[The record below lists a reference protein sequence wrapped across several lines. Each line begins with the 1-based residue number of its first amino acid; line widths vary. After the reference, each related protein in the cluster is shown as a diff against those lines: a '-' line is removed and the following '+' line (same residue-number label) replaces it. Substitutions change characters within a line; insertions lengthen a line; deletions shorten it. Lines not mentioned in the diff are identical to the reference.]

1 MREAS
6 HQSNNVSPS
15 SPRLLMAAVLMRVRP
30 AFLASFLK
38 NALRFK
44 RQEIIT
50 VEGTFF
56 VDVASNFG
64 YPLSTKGVYEPQ
76 MLKVIRDCLSPGSL
90 FIDLGANEGYF
101 SVVASK
107 IVGTEGQVFAIEPQ
121 ERLQPV
127 LSRNLISNRCENVQL
142 FPLAISDDSRP
153 LILHLSPDMNTGS
166 TAAIQTTRYP
176 LLKQEVASMT
186 LGDLFEEHD
195 IETCDLLKI
204 DIEGYE
210 YEAIMGSP
218 ELFSAGRVKVIAL
231 ELHPEVLSKRNLLPE
246 TITNFLVSCGYR
258 LERSFANT
266 VFVHSDIIAYESA
279 NSAESELFE
288 AVALDGR

>member
-1 MREAS
+1 MRKAS
-6 HQSNNVSPS
+6 HPSNNKSLS
-15 SPRLLMAAVLMRVRP
+15 SPHLLMAAVLMRVRP

-50 VEGTFF
+50 SEGTFF
-56 VDVASNFG
+56 VDIASNFG
-64 YPLSTKGVYEPQ
+64 YRLSTSGIYEPE
-76 MLKVIRDCLSPGSL
+76 MLKVMREYLSPGSL
-90 FIDLGANEGYF
+90 FVDLGANEGYF

-107 IVGTEGQVFAIEPQ
+107 IVGTEGRVFAIEPQ

-127 LSRNLISNRCENVQL
+127 LSRNLISNGCENVRV

-186 LGDLFEEHD
+186 LGALFKEHG

-218 ELFSAGRVKVIAL
+218 ELFSAGRVRVIAL

-246 TITNFLVSCGYR
+246 TITDFLVSCGYR
-258 LERSFANT
+258 LERLFANT
-266 VFVHSDIIAYESA
+266 VFVHSDFIAYKSA
-279 NSAESELFE
+279 NNAESDPYE
-288 AVALDGR
+288 VISLDGR